1 MWNIV
6 VQDTVSLRYLRPD
19 DSWAYDVCAAR
30 SFPAVH
36 VAAQHCIERKFDG
49 ARIVLGVLKD
59 GRIDPMSKVILRV
72 APAGHHGAGAARAVS
87 AAGFASSCAP
97 PVFLPRSSLARMAAR
112 SALAA
117 AGCPA
122 RPTLPGETTLAG

>member
-6 VQDTVSLRYLRPD
+6 VQDTASLRYLRPD

-36 VAAQHCIERKFDG
+36 VAARHCIERKFDG

-72 APAGHHGAGAARAVS
+72 NVARGAKSAGARGGRTALHLRGSTARA
-87 AAGFASSCAP
+87 
-97 PVFLPRSSLARMAAR
+97 RLAR
-112 SALAA
+112 
-117 AGCPA
+117 
-122 RPTLPGETTLAG
+122 